1 MKEYQTNLDH
11 YKVENDLAIK
21 TIERQKS
28 DLLRKEENIMF
39 FENTIKALKNEI
51 NLLLDKNS
59 RLQNDYTRMC
69 FKTDTMTYEFENK
82 IKSVRDCLL
91 IFINFIFYS

>member
-11 YKVENDLAIK
+11 DQVENDLAIK

-28 DLLRKEENIMF
+28 DLLRKEENLMF
-39 FENTIKALKNEI
+39 CENTIKALKNEI
-51 NLLLDKNS
+51 NLLIDQNS
-59 RLQNDYTRMC
+59 RLQKDYTRSC
-69 FKTDTMTYEFENK
+69 FQTETMTYEFENK

-91 IFINFIFYS
+91 ILINFILYS